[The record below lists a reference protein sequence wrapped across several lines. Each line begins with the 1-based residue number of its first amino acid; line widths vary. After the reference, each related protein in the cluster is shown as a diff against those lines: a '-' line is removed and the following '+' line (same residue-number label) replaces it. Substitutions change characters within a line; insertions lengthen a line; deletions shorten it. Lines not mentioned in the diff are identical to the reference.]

1 MKRYLFPLFLL
12 LALILCVIPLLSAC
26 TDATDASSPATD
38 TSTTTETVHSPNE
51 TTAKVESETETEAI
65 TEDPYPNA
73 ISPDALGQPQ
83 ITYDCQ
89 DDSVLKTYENQSPE
103 AFRNLCDHYL
113 KNGYDLYAASTKNGN
128 LFETYVKDGAFAHI
142 YFFPQ
147 KSELNLVTSET
158 AGTSLPPKQPA
169 VTAGDHPVT
178 VTQMKD
184 TAHVNGMGYII
195 QLADGSFII
204 YDGAYAEQTRPIY
217 NFLKDAAGD
226 GEILIRAWVLTH
238 SHNDHY
244 PTFRTFSKRYAD
256 KVKIEHVIIAPID
269 PETAVAHGGD
279 KYLNTEVHESIAAF
293 EGAKAVY
300 AHTGMTFTFCNLKM
314 EILMTADD
322 VYKNDNHGNYFNNS
336 SIVSRLFDD
345 NYSAIF
351 LGDIGMQ
358 GTDLMEE
365 LYGDYLQSNMC
376 QISHHGVEDV
386 PLHFYERVKASILF
400 YPCNLWLYDQTER
413 HWDVRK
419 ALEERDYTKEILI
432 AGLGQYT
439 RPWGTT
445 FEKDAP
451 LSMPDYP
458 TT

>member
-73 ISPDALGQPQ
+73 TSPDALGQPQ

-322 VYKNDNHGNYFNNS
+322 IYKNDNHGNYFNNS

-345 NYSAIF
+345 NYNAIF

-458 TT
+458 TA

>member
-1 MKRYLFPLFLL
+1 MKRYILPLFLL
-12 LALILCVIPLLSAC
+12 LALIVCLIPLLSAC
-26 TDATDASSPATD
+26 SDASDTATQATD
-38 TSTTTETVHSPNE
+38 TSVSPE
-51 TTAKVESETETEAI
+51 TTSEVESEVDTEPKTEAV

-73 ISPDALGQPQ
+73 ISPEALGEPQ
-83 ITYDCQ
+83 ITYACQ

-103 AFRNLCDHYL
+103 AFRNLCDYYL
-113 KNGYDLYAASTKNGN
+113 KNGYDPYAVSTKNGN

-147 KSELNLVTSET
+147 KNELNLVTSET
-158 AGTSLPPKQPA
+158 AGASLPPKQPT
-169 VTAGDHPVT
+169 VITGDHPVT

-184 TAHVNGMGYII
+184 AAHVNGMGYII

-217 NFLKDAAGD
+217 NFLKDAAGE

-322 VYKNDNHGNYFNNS
+322 VYKNGNHGNYFNNS
-336 SIVSRLFDD
+336 SIVSRIYDD
-345 NYSAIF
+345 NYSALF
-351 LGDIGMQ
+351 LGDIGMR

-365 LYGDYLQSNMC
+365 LYGDYLQSDMC

-432 AGLGQYT
+432 AGLGEYT
-439 RPWGTT
+439 RAWGTT

-458 TT
+458 TS